1 MASAQRRSP
10 SSAARRPAQPR
21 SAKSSGNGKSILD
34 KLSDILHDMVEISRD
49 ENQKMDQTLLWII
62 IVLVAIGSLMM
73 YSASYAYAYEVYNHD
88 SLYFIKRQGVFA
100 GIGILAMLGISYFP
114 AHRLKDFTFIMLSLS
129 YVLLVAVFAFPA
141 VNDVHRWMLGFQP
154 SEYTKFA
161 IILFGASWADTNYR
175 KMETFKF
182 GILPYLLV
190 AGSTAV
196 LLFLEPHVSCMI
208 IIILLTATM
217 MFIGGVQKRWFA
229 GFFAFGLAAFGAILA
244 FKEQLKENHF
254 MARIYGRL
262 DVWFDPFNDPLN
274 DGWQNIQALYAISS
288 GGLTGQGIGNSR
300 QKYLY
305 ISEPQNDFIFS
316 VISEEIGF
324 IGSVFIILLFMIFVW
339 RGLTVS
345 VSTTNR
351 FCKYLGVGI
360 TAQVG
365 WQALLNMM
373 VVTGLAP
380 NTGISLPF
388 FSYGGS
394 SLVML
399 LAEMGILLAISRH
412 SAIKRA

>member
-1 MASAQRRSP
+1 
-10 SSAARRPAQPR
+10 
-21 SAKSSGNGKSILD
+21 
-34 KLSDILHDMVEISRD
+34 
-49 ENQKMDQTLLWII
+49 
-62 IVLVAIGSLMM
+62 
-73 YSASYAYAYEVYNHD
+73 
-88 SLYFIKRQGVFA
+88 
-100 GIGILAMLGISYFP
+100 
-114 AHRLKDFTFIMLSLS
+114 
-129 YVLLVAVFAFPA
+129 
-141 VNDVHRWMLGFQP
+141 
-154 SEYTKFA
+154 
-161 IILFGASWADTNYR
+161 
-175 KMETFKF
+175 
-182 GILPYLLV
+182 
-190 AGSTAV
+190 
-196 LLFLEPHVSCMI
+196 
-208 IIILLTATM
+208 
-217 MFIGGVQKRWFA
+217 
-229 GFFAFGLAAFGAILA
+229 
-244 FKEQLKENHF
+244 
-254 MARIYGRL
+254 MARIYGRF
-262 DVWFDPFNDPLN
+262 DVWFDPFNDPLG

-360 TAQVG
+360 TSQVG

-399 LAEMGILLAISRH
+399 LAEMGILLSISRH